1 MKTTANHISDFFQD
15 WAPLKTKLDYD
26 NVGLLIGQPDKQ
38 VNKVLVCLDV
48 TEDVVQEAADTGCDL
63 IVAHHPVIFKKLS
76 SVTTADTTGR
86 IVYQLIR
93 NDLAVLAAH
102 TNLDAARGGVSFAM
116 AAKIGLTNCS
126 FLENSLKSLQ
136 LIRFTCHTGQ
146 KEAVREL
153 LEDTSVRFLPL
164 YEDRTIAEFTADSY
178 RLDPLVASLEKLIPG
193 FRDDLVVIPVDQSSD
208 SSGFGV
214 TGELEEPLD
223 RNEFLTLLAHSLGSS
238 SIRYS
243 GHAGVIKKVAVCG
256 GAGVSLAGRA
266 MASGADAFVT
276 ADVKYHDFF
285 AGKNGFLLA
294 DVGHYES
301 EVHILE
307 HVVKKMKSSFPDIEI
322 FTTRVNTNP
331 VHYFA
336 MDFKSNKNTEPP
348 KSE

>member
-26 NVGLLIGQPDKQ
+26 NVGLLIGQPDKP
-38 VNKVLVCLDV
+38 VKKVLVCLDV
-48 TEDVVQEAADTGCDL
+48 TGDVVQEAVNTGSDL
-63 IVAHHPVIFKKLS
+63 IAAHHPVIFKKLT

-86 IVYQLIR
+86 IVYQLIQ
-93 NDLAVLAAH
+93 NNIAVLAAH

-116 AAKIGLTNCS
+116 AGKIGLKNCS
-126 FLENSLKSLQ
+126 FLESTLKSLQ
-136 LIRFTCHTGQ
+136 HIRFTCPANHT
-146 KEAVREL
+146 EAVREL
-153 LEDTSVRFLPL
+153 LEGISVRFMPSFG
-164 YEDRTIAEFTADSY
+164 DQTVVEFTADSY
-178 RLDPLVASLEKLIPG
+178 RMAPLFASLDKLVPG
-193 FRDDLVVIPVDQSSD
+193 FREGMVVLPVDQPSD

-214 TGELEEPLD
+214 TGELDEPLD
-223 RNEFLTLLAHSLGSS
+223 RNEFLNLLARRLGSS
-238 SIRYS
+238 AIRYS
-243 GHAGVIKKVAVCG
+243 GSAETIKKVAVCG

-266 MASGADAFVT
+266 LASGADAFVT

-285 AGKNGFLLA
+285 SGKPGFLLA

-307 HVVKKMKSSFPDIEI
+307 HMVQKLKSSFPDLEI

-331 VHYFA
+331 VQYYA
-336 MDFKSNKNTEPP
+336 MDFETNKNTEPQ